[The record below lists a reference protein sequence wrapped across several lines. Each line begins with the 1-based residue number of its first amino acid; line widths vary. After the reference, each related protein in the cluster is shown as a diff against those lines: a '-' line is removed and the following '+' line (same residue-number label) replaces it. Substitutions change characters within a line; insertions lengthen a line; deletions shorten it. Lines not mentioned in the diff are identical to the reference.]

1 MKRLLLWR
9 SIGVR
14 HVLDAFHIYADGNID
29 GLVHHAAAIAD
40 FNPQGV
46 EEDHR
51 VELIELALLP
61 DHDFL
66 KDRIGDRGDGIRR
79 DIHPQARGEV
89 VLDVSDGHAAG
100 CHKLTIMSQ
109 EVRQAT
115 AALRD
120 HLRRIQTITISWNLN
135 FQRAVI

>member
-1 MKRLLLWR
+1 M
-9 SIGVR
+9 
-14 HVLDAFHIYADGNID
+14 
-29 GLVHHAAAIAD
+29 HHAAAVAD
-40 FNPQGV
+40 VNPQGV

-61 DHDFL
+61 NHDFL
-66 KDRIGDRGDGIRR
+66 KHRIGDRGNGIRR
-79 DIHPQARGEV
+79 DIHPQSRGEV
-89 VLDVSDGHAAG
+89 VLDVPDGHAAG

-109 EVRQAT
+109 EVSQPA
-115 AALRD
+115 AALRY